1 MVLEPD
7 GFIDD
12 EGSASAGAGLHSSR
26 DIDTTIT
33 LQSGRRRRRLSGYHP
48 GALDDLQIPR

>member
-1 MVLEPD
+1 MLEPD

-26 DIDTTIT
+26 DIGTTIT
-33 LQSGRRRRRLSGYHP
+33 LQSGRGRRRLSGYHP